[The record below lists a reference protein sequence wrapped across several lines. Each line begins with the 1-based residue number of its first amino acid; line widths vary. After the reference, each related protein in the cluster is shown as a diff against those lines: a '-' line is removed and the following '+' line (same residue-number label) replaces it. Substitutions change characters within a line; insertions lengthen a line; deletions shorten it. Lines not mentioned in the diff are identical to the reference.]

1 MTRLT
6 MKVAGTNRIAA
17 VAIGVTIPKKTT
29 KLIAAKTAKTARTIS
44 TARIRATSR
53 TPVHRGGGRTPSDD
67 LRSCRISEVSPP
79 VGLFVARESPP

>member
-1 MTRLT
+1 MTRLA
-6 MKVAGTNRIAA
+6 MKVAGTNRMVA

-53 TPVHRGGGRTPSDD
+53 TPVIGEGGQDSHRRLTELPDF
-67 LRSCRISEVSPP
+67 R
-79 VGLFVARESPP
+79 GLAPRGTFCST